1 MEKGKKKQFSLSIL
15 VKILI
20 GLLVVVSIGVFAN
33 SLMRVNALREEEK
46 ELEKILDG
54 LIETREELNELLGSG
69 EAVEALLRD
78 YEQYQLLLQSNT
90 AVGDALEALEQQ
102 KQELQTLIHSSKYK
116 DHIVKIAKEKLG
128 LYFADEEII
137 YNDKNN

>member
-1 MEKGKKKQFSLSIL
+1 MAKDKKKQFSLSIL

-20 GLLVVVSIGVFAN
+20 GLLVMVSIGVFAN
-33 SLMRVNALREEEK
+33 SLMRVNALKEEEK
-46 ELEKILDG
+46 ELEAILDG
-54 LIETREELNELLGSG
+54 LIETREELNDLLGSG
-69 EAVEALLRD
+69 EAVELLLRD
-78 YEQYQLLLQSNT
+78 YEQYQLLLESDT
-90 AVGDALEALEQQ
+90 AVGDALEELER
-102 KQELQTLIHSSKYK
+102 KKEELKALIHSSKYK